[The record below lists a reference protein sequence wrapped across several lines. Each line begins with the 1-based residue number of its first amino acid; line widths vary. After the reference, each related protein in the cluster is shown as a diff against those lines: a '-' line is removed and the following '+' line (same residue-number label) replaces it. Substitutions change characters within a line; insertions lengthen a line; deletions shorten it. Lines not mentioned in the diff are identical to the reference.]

1 MNTEELKLWVTERLK
16 NRIRIMSKE
25 RGISM
30 NKMCNYILEF
40 GIYKMFEEESEY
52 TKLHIKKKEKEVREN
67 EISSYNNNR

>member
-16 NRIRIMSKE
+16 NRIRIMAKE

-52 TKLHIKKKEKEVREN
+52 AKLHIKKKEKEVGEN
-67 EISSYNNNR
+67 EISSYNNN